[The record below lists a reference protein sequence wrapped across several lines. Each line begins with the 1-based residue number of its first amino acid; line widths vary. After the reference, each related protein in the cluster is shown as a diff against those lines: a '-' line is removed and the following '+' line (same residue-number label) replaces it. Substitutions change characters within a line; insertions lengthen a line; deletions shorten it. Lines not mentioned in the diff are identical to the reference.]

1 MLRFLFLCKFLIE
14 SEKEN
19 NNNKWVKKIIY
30 FSMPY
35 NKQQIIIPSPKEI
48 IIKLQHKN
56 IYKIHIHIYNNI
68 QHKQL

>member
-48 IIKLQHKN
+48 IIKLQHK
-56 IYKIHIHIYNNI
+56 IYILNSHTYI
-68 QHKQL
+68 QQHTT